1 MNKIVIK
8 KALRSPQGA
17 FQGVFSSLSSVDL
30 ATQVLKNFTT
40 KDVDQI
46 IVGCVLQAGLGQALA
61 RQIAIKSGFH
71 EKTNCHTVN
80 KVCGSGML
88 SITQGF
94 DQIKLGKAKSVISV
108 GTESMT
114 NAPYLLKKARSGYRM
129 GHDKIIDHIM
139 FDGLEDSFDFGKSM
153 GFLAEQVA
161 KDENISREMQEKYV
175 LETYDFAKK
184 FSTSQ
189 QFSEEVVKIE
199 FMQGKQNVIIDYDEP
214 LQKVK
219 PEKFKDLKPVF
230 IENGS
235 ITVALSS
242 SIADGASAI
251 LISEDNQKENND
263 FLAEIVDYSYHST
276 KPYQFT
282 LAPVQAIKNLCS
294 KLGWETK
301 DVDLWEINEAFATV
315 PLLAIKH
322 LNIPRQILNINGGG
336 CVLGHPIGCSG
347 NRIVAS
353 LAHSMKK
360 HDFKKG
366 IASVCIGGGEAMAI
380 ALKRN

>member
-1 MNKIVIK
+1 VSNIVIK

-30 ATQVLKNFTT
+30 ATQVLKKINLN
-40 KDVDQI
+40 DVDQL

-61 RQIAIKSGFH
+61 RQIAIKSGLD
-71 EKTNCHTVN
+71 EKTHCHTVN

-88 SITQGF
+88 SVTQGF
-94 DQIKLGKAKSVISV
+94 DQIKLGKANSVISV

-114 NAPYLLKKARSGYRM
+114 NSPYILKKARSGYRM
-129 GHDKIIDHIM
+129 GHGQIIDHMM

-161 KDENISREMQEKYV
+161 KEEEISRDSQEKYV
-175 LETYDFAKK
+175 LETYEFAKN
-184 FSTSQ
+184 FSTSS
-189 QFSEEVVKIE
+189 QFSKEVASIE
-199 FMQGKQNVIIDYDEP
+199 FMQGKQNVVIDYDEP

-219 PEKFKDLKPVF
+219 PEKFKDLRPVF
-230 IENGS
+230 VENGS

-251 LISEDNQKENND
+251 LIEKND
-263 FLAEIVDYSYHST
+263 GKNDDDCLAKIVDYSYYST

-282 LAPVQAIKNLCS
+282 LAPVQSIKNLCE
-294 KLGWETK
+294 KIGWQIK
-301 DVDLWEINEAFATV
+301 DVDIWEINEAFATV

-322 LNIPRQILNINGGG
+322 LKISRQILNINGGG

-347 NRIVAS
+347 NRIVGS

-360 HDFKKG
+360 HNLKKG
-366 IASVCIGGGEAMAI
+366 IASICIGGGEAMAI
-380 ALKRN
+380 ALTRD